1 MNNEEKMLAILESLA
16 QGQASMQADISALKE
31 GQSSIETRLTSVESI
46 AQATHNNLA
55 VQENENRLAYDGIHD
70 KLDVIENQ
78 VDVLVEHQ
86 PIIVNLLENYDLRLK
101 RLEKRVL
108 AG

>member
-1 MNNEEKMLAILESLA
+1 MNNEDKILAILEQLSV
-16 QGQASMQADISALKE
+16 GQTRLEAGQIAMQADIN
-31 GQSSIETRLTSVESI
+31 RLDIRVEDI
-46 AQATHNNLA
+46 HQTLA
-55 VQENENRLAYDGIHD
+55 KLEIENEQAHGGIHD
-70 KLDVIENQ
+70 KLDIIENKT
-78 VDVLVEHQ
+78 DVLIEHQ